1 MARKQRIPNTRLA
14 ALIAEAR
21 WTRTQVARQV
31 NRLGPQVGLDL
42 TYDRTAVAHW
52 VAGTPPRPEVR
63 PLILE
68 ALSARLGR
76 PVTHEEAGLRPVG
89 KGRGPADPVEALID
103 LSRADMDP
111 SRRAVLATTLF
122 SAAIAVP
129 AFQHT
134 AHASTAVA
142 ATTRIG
148 PAQVSAVRA
157 MTSRIADILD
167 EFGAGHARP
176 MAAAFLV
183 NTVVPWL
190 RAAGPE
196 AVRRDMLAAASDL
209 TYLTGWMAMYENA
222 HGLGQ
227 TYYVRALGLAEAADD
242 RLTYSRTLRG
252 MSLQA
257 SSLRHGRL
265 ALELAD
271 SAAEAAP
278 SAGPRLL
285 AFLRGQ
291 QAHAAALTGDRHRA
305 HAHLHAAETALA
317 RADNRRDA
325 IGGYDRTAYLFHVAH
340 VLAEESDWTGSITAL
355 EQSIAVQPPQERQSR
370 AHAYALLAQR
380 QYRIGHLD
388 AACAS
393 WSRFLDMYAHV
404 TSARGDEHFATLRSQ
419 LRPHARV
426 RAVRELG
433 ARVREVAAAKA

>member
-76 PVTHEEAGLRPVG
+76 PVTHEEAGLRPVA

-122 SAAIAVP
+122 SAALAVP

-404 TSARGDEHFATLRSQ
+404 TSARGDEHFATLRGQ

>member
-42 TYDRTAVAHW
+42 TYDRMAVAHW

-76 PVTHEEAGLRPVG
+76 PVTHEEAGLRPVA

-122 SAAIAVP
+122 SAALAVP

-183 NTVVPWL
+183 NTIVPWL

-265 ALELAD
+265 ALALAD

-404 TSARGDEHFATLRSQ
+404 TSARGDEHFATLRGQ